1 MNWIKNL
8 FNTDEIAE
16 EIIEKST
23 SNQETISA
31 LQTEVSRLQAELN
44 AKSVHANDVSNKLVK
59 TRNKLDE
66 TRKAIRYQVTEN
78 KRIQK
83 NYEELKKKNA
93 VDRSSLEWHESMMLK
108 MDREIYEKDEYIKV
122 IETLASKKSDKK
134 EFNENFASN
143 LQSFIDK
150 TGLSLLELERVT
162 DVNRTTIR
170 ELLTFKTN
178 LTYDSL
184 AGLSDVMCEYFG
196 CMPADLVKGRVE
208 K

>member
-23 SNQETISA
+23 SNQEAVSA
-31 LQTEVSRLQAELN
+31 LKTEVSRLQAELN
-44 AKSVHANDVSNKLVK
+44 AKNVHANDVSNKLVDRRK
-59 TRNKLDE
+59 ALEE
-66 TRKAIRYQVTEN
+66 TRKALRYQTTE
-78 KRIQK
+78 KERIQK
-83 NYEELKKKNA
+83 NYDELKKKNKHDTSTLNLQDSIIVA
-93 VDRSSLEWHESMMLK
+93 NEKQID
-108 MDREIYEKDEYIKV
+108 EKDEYIKV

-184 AGLSDVMCEYFG
+184 AGLSDVMCEYFD
-196 CMPADLVKGRVE
+196 CMPIDLVKVE
-208 K
+208 CE